1 MTQKKNNL
9 LTLIISAGNQLREI
23 QRQNRITQQIV
34 QNYLERKLFPYRRP
48 RQQVPSI
55 DEILPLTTEAPIKY
69 NKQQEVKDDDDL
81 LRDEDQDFKEYY
93 DPETL
98 QSVES
103 EHYDSI
109 YGDDQGR
116 SLGVYLFINLLIRCR
131 FFFYKF
137 YLISKHIS

>member
-69 NKQQEVKDDDDL
+69 NKQQEIKDDDDL

-131 FFFYKF
+131 FFF
-137 YLISKHIS
+137 L

>member
-1 MTQKKNNL
+1 M
-9 LTLIISAGNQLREI
+9 
-23 QRQNRITQQIV
+23 
-34 QNYLERKLFPYRRP
+34 ERKLFPYRRP

-69 NKQQEVKDDDDL
+69 NKQQEIKDDDDL

>member
-69 NKQQEVKDDDDL
+69 NKQQDIKDDDDL

-131 FFFYKF
+131 FFFF
-137 YLISKHIS
+137 INFI

>member
-69 NKQQEVKDDDDL
+69 NKQQEIKDDDDL

>member
-131 FFFYKF
+131 FFF
-137 YLISKHIS
+137 L

>member
-1 MTQKKNNL
+1 M
-9 LTLIISAGNQLREI
+9 LIKSAGNQLREI

-48 RQQVPSI
+48 QHQVPSI

-69 NKQQEVKDDDDL
+69 NKQREIKDDDES
-81 LRDEDQDFKEYY
+81 LRDEDFKEYF

-116 SLGVYLFINLLIRCR
+116 SLGVYFINLFGDGFL
-131 FFFYKF
+131 FKF
-137 YLISKHIS
+137 